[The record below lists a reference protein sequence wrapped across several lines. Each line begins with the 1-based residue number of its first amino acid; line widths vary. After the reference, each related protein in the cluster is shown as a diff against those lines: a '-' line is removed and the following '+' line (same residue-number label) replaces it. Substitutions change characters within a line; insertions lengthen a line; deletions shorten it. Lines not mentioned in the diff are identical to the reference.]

1 MRWWSPVLVAIAMAP
16 AAARAGEPGETAPP
30 APTPSA
36 GAEARPAGPPPVVE
50 LYTMGQGGLIFE
62 KFGHA
67 ALCVTRSSGRRRSV
81 CYNYG
86 TTNFEALVPLF
97 WGFVRGRSEFWVSTS
112 SRGHMLRD
120 YRDADRTLYRQPLPL
135 QPDQARELD
144 RLLRENAREENRYYQ
159 YHHYYDNCST
169 RVRDLIDRV
178 TGGAL
183 SARPGPAREHPTYRE
198 LSRTGYAGDTW
209 LLLLSDLMLGRA
221 ADAPPQ
227 TDYEAMFL
235 PDQLRAGVEARLGA
249 VPTVIY
255 EREGP
260 PFPSDTGTGGRWVFA
275 LLALVLA
282 APVAAARHYRRRERL
297 AIAVATFPVAL
308 IGILLWIVAMAT
320 SLTELR
326 WNEVLLV
333 FLPLDAALPFLPR
346 LWRTRYAAAR
356 VAMLVLIALLL
367 AVGLFRQPLWL
378 VLLPPLLP
386 MVLVALP
393 RRAPAPAPAPPP
405 VTAPLEPG

>member
-1 MRWWSPVLVAIAMAP
+1 MRWWSPVLVAVVMAP
-16 AAARAGEPGETAPP
+16 GAARAGEPGETAPTP
-30 APTPSA
+30 AA

-50 LYTMGQGGLIFE
+50 LYTMGQGALIFE

-67 ALCVTRSSGRRRSV
+67 ALCVSRSTGRPRSI

-86 TTNFEALVPLF
+86 TTDFEALVPLF
-97 WGFVRGRSEFWVSTS
+97 WGFLRGRSEFWVSRS
-112 SRGHMLRD
+112 GRGRMLSD
-120 YRDADRTLYRQPLPL
+120 YRDADRTLYRQLLPL
-135 QPDQARELD
+135 APDQARELD
-144 RLLRENAREENRYYQ
+144 RLLRENAREENRYYR

-183 SARPGPAREHPTYRE
+183 SARRAPEHEHPTYRE

-221 ADAPPQ
+221 ADAPPRS
-227 TDYEAMFL
+227 DYEAMFL

-249 VPTVIY
+249 VPTVMY

-260 PFPSDTGTGGRWVFA
+260 PFPGDTGMGGRWLFA
-275 LLALVLA
+275 LLALALA
-282 APVAAARHYRRRERL
+282 APVAAARHVRRRERL
-297 AIAVATFPVAL
+297 AIAVAMVPVAL
-308 IGILLWIVAMAT
+308 IGVVLWIVAAAT
-320 SLTELR
+320 SLPELR
-326 WNEVLLV
+326 WNEALLV
-333 FLPLDAALPFLPR
+333 FLPLDAALPFLPP

-367 AVGLFRQPLWL
+367 AVGLFRQPLWF

-386 MVLVALP
+386 MLLVALP
-393 RRAPAPAPAPPP
+393 RRAPAPAAAPPP
-405 VTAPLEPG
+405 VTAPAPPG